1 MTHVFPSRHL
11 TRQTLLFLL
20 CALLFATFASTA
32 FGQTITAPSIPLPA
46 GVVSGNPIT
55 TGISLGKLIAGYL
68 LVGVCA
74 IAFLFAAYGATV
86 DIIAWYNG
94 KKTGGEV
101 YGKALGMTVIA
112 VFCALLA
119 TFAITNIINGAGG
132 AIT

>member
-1 MTHVFPSRHL
+1 MTVSN
-11 TRQTLLFLL
+11 TRITWFYLICGFLL
-20 CALLFATFASTA
+20 ATLATTA
-32 FGQTITAPSIPLPA
+32 FGQTITPPSIPLPA
-46 GVVSGNPIT
+46 GVTSADPIT

-68 LVGVCA
+68 LVAVCA

-119 TFAITNIINGAGG
+119 TFAITNIINGSGG
-132 AIT
+132 AVA